1 MAVDIAD
8 MYESTETT
16 VAEALALAQMAREK
30 ALNASRHVSGTCAE
44 TTISLTNRL
53 IGGRIGR
60 KGIE

>member
-30 ALNASRHVSGTCAE
+30 ALNTSRHVSGTCAE
-44 TTISLTNRL
+44 TTISLMTTDRWKNWVERH
-53 IGGRIGR
+53 
-60 KGIE
+60 